1 MIRKVSDF
9 LEDWSYEREATL
21 KVLHRLTDASLGV
34 KVYPEGRTMGYLA
47 WHLVLSVGEMMRRT
61 GLSLGGP
68 PEDSPAPA
76 SALTI
81 AETYEAVSEALER
94 DIENAW
100 TDETLEMEDEMYGE
114 RWRRGKTLGVL
125 ILHQAHH
132 RAQLTVLMRQAGLK
146 VPGIYGPSRE
156 EWQSFG
162 LQPLP

>member
-1 MIRKVSDF
+1 MIRRVSDF
-9 LEDWSYEREATL
+9 LEDWAYEREATL
-21 KVLHRLTDASLGV
+21 KILHRLTDASLGR
-34 KVYPEGRTMGYLA
+34 KVCDEGRTMGYLA
-47 WHLVLSVGEMMRRT
+47 WHLVLSMGEMMRRT

-76 SALTI
+76 SALAI
-81 AETYEAVSEALER
+81 AEAYEAVSEALEQG
-94 DIENAW
+94 IQSTW
-100 TDETLEMEDEMYGE
+100 TDEILEKEDEMYGE
-114 RWRRGKTLGVL
+114 RWKRGKTLGVL

-146 VPGIYGPSRE
+146 VPGVYGPSRE